1 VDLCGFFRIPSNQK
15 AVDVDPERKGK
26 TEDEALQI
34 GPNKSINLSMA
45 TLICIGVAIFGV
57 AMSWF
62 NLQGSM
68 KDLNAQIVGL
78 NSQIEGL
85 QTEITNLKS
94 LSNQIGEIDRRIY
107 AVELQM
113 KVHPGAITTT
123 SQGGSVNLGSDW
135 SRRQEL
141 KKYPKLRTSD
151 LAFLLGVTNETV
163 TNNIEDDGK
172 GGLVYTYK
180 GERHAVEKYRNT
192 FLIENP
198 FFDAG

>member
-34 GPNKSINLSMA
+34 GPNRKITVSMA
-45 TLICIGVAIFGV
+45 TLIGMVIVIFGGSL
-57 AMSWF
+57 SWLD
-62 NLQGSM
+62 LQGSL
-68 KDLNAQIVGL
+68 KGL
-78 NSQIEGL
+78 TS
-85 QTEITNLKS
+85 EIDNLRELPKQVS
-94 LSNQIGEIDRRIY
+94 DIDRRIY
-107 AVELQM
+107 ALELQM
-113 KVHPGAITTT
+113 KVKETVAIPAGINTT